1 MKMVRHLLFDLDGT
15 IADTAPDLAQALN
28 LLREEHDRPALDLA
42 RIRPLVSAGAAAMIC
57 DAFAISAQAP
67 QFSALRERFL
77 AIYSENICC
86 HTLLFPGMDQV
97 LDYLDA
103 EKIRWGIVTNKPGW
117 LTMPLLDAMALDRRS
132 ACIVSGDT
140 LPLRKPH
147 PEPLLHACRL
157 MACRPEET
165 AYIGDAHTDIQA
177 GATAGM
183 ATGLA
188 LYGYL
193 EPDAQPHSWG
203 ADILFHKPLDILDWL
218 PVKP

>member
-1 MKMVRHLLFDLDGT
+1 MVRHLLFDLDGT

-86 HTLLFPGMDQV
+86 HTRLFPGMDQV
-97 LDYLDA
+97 LDYLDTK
-103 EKIRWGIVTNKPGW
+103 KIRWGIVTNKPGW

-132 ACIVSGDT
+132 ACVVSGDAN
-140 LPLRKPH
+140 PRAMGFFVDREKPFNLESIGKLKDLIAGSTARIAEH
-147 PEPLLHACRL
+147 ITPRAITHFSDHLWLLYISRL
-157 MACRPEET
+157 LQFGNAP
-165 AYIGDAHTDIQA
+165 
-177 GATAGM
+177 
-183 ATGLA
+183 
-188 LYGYL
+188 
-193 EPDAQPHSWG
+193 
-203 ADILFHKPLDILDWL
+203 
-218 PVKP
+218 